1 MFILN
6 KKTGVVQEC
15 HNKDVIK
22 ICQKNPEEYEVAENR
37 EVLNA
42 TGETVKVS
50 KAEQETKSL
59 SEMKV
64 AELRELAKEQGIDA
78 ADSLNKPELLEVLK
92 DVV

>member
-50 KAEQETKSL
+50 KAEQETKNL

>member
-42 TGETVKVS
+42 AGETVKVS
-50 KAEQETKSL
+50 KVEQETKNL

-64 AELRELAKEQGIDA
+64 AELREFAKEQGIDA